1 MVAQA
6 LYERLH
12 QTVVEAVGGKPAI
25 QFLHAGDQWVASL
38 PHHDAKADLVK
49 IGGPFF
55 LGKGDVAR
63 DVLDILIGV
72 LAASRP
78 FCTAAEFELQVET
91 PERVRWVAKERG
103 YDEEIEGGPDPLDQ
117 ALIRMSRLDS
127 DEEPFDNMLA
137 VVSSLEK
144 ELPDWR
150 VRLLRSCCLTL
161 AQQRGDLLVE
171 IGLFFT
177 PMHTVSI
184 CTKSLRPNGDSK
196 LGACAATYRGHI
208 LPFVREAAERVDELL
223 DFRFPPGAE
232 AVVMRWEEFMQVSIS
247 PHGHL
252 PWRFLPPI

>member
-1 MVAQA
+1 MVDQA
-6 LYERLH
+6 LYERL
-12 QTVVEAVGGKPAI
+12 QQIVVEAVGGKSATP
-25 QFLHAGDQWVASL
+25 LLRAGDWWVASL
-38 PHHDAKADLVK
+38 PHHDSKADLVK

-55 LGKGDVAR
+55 LEKEDVAQ
-63 DVLDILIGV
+63 DVLNILVGV

-78 FCTAAEFELQVET
+78 FCTAAEFELRAET
-91 PERVRWVAKERG
+91 PELVWWVAEERG
-103 YDEEIEGGPDPLDQ
+103 YEEEIEGGPDPLDQ

-144 ELPDWR
+144 ALPDWR

-177 PMHTVSI
+177 PRHTVSL
-184 CTKSLRPNGDSK
+184 CTKSLRSNGDSK

-208 LPFVREAAERVDELL
+208 LQFVLEAAERADELL
-223 DFRFPPGAE
+223 DFRFPPDAE
-232 AVVMRWEEFMQVSIS
+232 AVVMRWKKNLVSIS

>member
-1 MVAQA
+1 MVAQE
-6 LYERLH
+6 LYERLR
-12 QTVVEAVGGKPAI
+12 QNVVEAVSVESAT
-25 QFLHAGDQWVASL
+25 QLLRAGDQWVASL
-38 PHHDAKADLVK
+38 PHHDDKADLVK

-91 PERVRWVAKERG
+91 PERVRWVARERG
-103 YDEEIEGGPDPLDQ
+103 YDEEIQGGPDPLDQ

-184 CTKSLRPNGDSK
+184 CTKSLRPSGDSK
-196 LGACAATYRGHI
+196 LGACAATYRGHV
-208 LPFVREAAERVDELL
+208 LQFALEAAERIDELL
-223 DFRFPPGAE
+223 DFWFPPDAE
-232 AVVMRWEEFMQVSIS
+232 AVVVRWGKKPVSIS

-252 PWRFLPPI
+252 PWQFLPPI

>member
-1 MVAQA
+1 
-6 LYERLH
+6 LYERLRRNI
-12 QTVVEAVGGKPAI
+12 VEAVSGKPAT
-25 QFLHAGDQWVASL
+25 QLLRAGDQWVASL

-55 LGKGDVAR
+55 LGKGDVTR

-103 YDEEIEGGPDPLDQ
+103 YEEEIQGGPDPLDQ

-144 ELPDWR
+144 ALPDWR
-150 VRLLRSCCLTL
+150 VKLLRSCCLTL

-171 IGLFFT
+171 IGLFLT
-177 PMHTVSI
+177 PRHTVSL
-184 CTKSLRPNGDSK
+184 CAKSLRPNGDSK

-208 LPFVREAAERVDELL
+208 LQFVLEAAERVDELL
-223 DFRFPPGAE
+223 EFRFPPDAE
-232 AVVMRWEEFMQVSIS
+232 AVVMRWEKFMQVSIS
-247 PHGHL
+247 PHGRL
-252 PWRFLPPI
+252 PWQFLPPI